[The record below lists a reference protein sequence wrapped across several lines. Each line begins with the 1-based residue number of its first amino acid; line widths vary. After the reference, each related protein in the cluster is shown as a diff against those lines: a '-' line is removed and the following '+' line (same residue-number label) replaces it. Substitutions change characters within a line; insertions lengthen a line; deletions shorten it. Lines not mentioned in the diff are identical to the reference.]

1 MKAFSIILI
10 VIISFSVSVSA
21 QWTSFE
27 LDNLDS
33 EQFQQQVEPFLKTI
47 SLSTNRHFFSQNSI
61 NKRISI
67 GVSYSQGVNITEE
80 KRSADLIGGY
90 PNFAGTLVVTQN
102 LLLKGNVSIFKSE
115 SEFIQSFAYG
125 FGLNI
130 TNEDKNNWRA
140 SVLFSKLQ
148 GPDDLKNR
156 SIDAA
161 IIKEFEVGSI
171 QIFAGLGL
179 NNYNT
184 KILIEELDSIPKTIK
199 GNANH
204 LLLGTQLIK
213 GRFTIIPVLQVN
225 SDVIIISIEIAGVFK

>member
-1 MKAFSIILI
+1 M
-10 VIISFSVSVSA
+10 
-21 QWTSFE
+21 
-27 LDNLDS
+27 
-33 EQFQQQVEPFLKTI
+33 
-47 SLSTNRHFFSQNSI
+47 
-61 NKRISI
+61 
-67 GVSYSQGVNITEE
+67 
-80 KRSADLIGGY
+80 
-90 PNFAGTLVVTQN
+90 
-102 LLLKGNVSIFKSE
+102 SIFKSG
-115 SEFIQSFAYG
+115 SDFVQSFAYG

-130 TNEDKNNWRA
+130 TNEDKNNWRV

-161 IIKEFEVGSI
+161 IIKEFEFGSV

-184 KILIEELDSIPKTIK
+184 KILIEDFDSIPKTIK

-213 GRFTIIPVLQVN
+213 GRFTIIPVLQLN
-225 SDVIIISIEIAGVFK
+225 SDVIIISIEISGVFK